1 MIKISFYNSFTCCR
15 VNPRHA
21 FAEFLKATLKAT
33 TLHPFNIFLKIIGN
47 KFDLISIELKNKRTT
62 MKQRLFPVILTA
74 AITSA
79 ATFFAVA
86 HFQQRI
92 PYFTEPARQAPVN
105 YTAYTGNNGTAMSS
119 GVNFE
124 AAAAASVKAVVHV
137 KTTTKAR
144 TVVDNTNDVYTQL
157 FGRRQYYIPSQVES
171 GSGVVISPDGYI
183 VTNNH
188 VVANG
193 DEVAVTFNDRYT
205 TKAKVVAK
213 DPSTDIAIL
222 KVDGENNLPYMEMGN
237 SDDVKLGQWVLAVGY
252 PLSLEATVTA
262 GIVSA
267 KGRSIGINRTQS
279 ENAIESFIQ
288 TDAAVNPGNSGGAL
302 VNTAGQLI
310 GINSAIASP
319 TGSYAGYSYAIPVNI
334 VRKVANDLMK
344 FGTVQRAYMGIEY
357 VDNKTATP
365 EQMKALGLD
374 RTEGIYVKNVLPNS
388 GAANAGIKQGD
399 IITQVNNQVVSNQP
413 QLQEQIARY
422 TPGDNVNVTFLR
434 DGKPMTTVV
443 KLNKIAIPANV
454 LGAAFR
460 PLNSQEMQSYGV
472 DGGLVVT
479 DPGKGALA
487 RKTQIRKGFVI
498 TSINDETIT
507 SVAELEQIVSNSKV
521 LQIAGFQPGYLG
533 RYYYTLDNSDAVID
547 KQ

>member
-1 MIKISFYNSFTCCR
+1 MT
-15 VNPRHA
+15 
-21 FAEFLKATLKAT
+21 
-33 TLHPFNIFLKIIGN
+33 
-47 KFDLISIELKNKRTT
+47 
-62 MKQRLFPVILTA
+62 QRLFPVILTA

-79 ATFFAVA
+79 ATFFGVA
-86 HFQQRI
+86 HFQNKI
-92 PYFTEPARQAPVN
+92 PYLAEPRQTAPVN
-105 YTAYTGNNGTAMSS
+105 YSFASS
-119 GVNFE
+119 GNTNAMNAGVSFE

-144 TVVDNTNDVYTQL
+144 TVVDNNANDIYSQL
-157 FGRRQYYIPSQVES
+157 FGPRQYYIPSQVES

-222 KVDGENNLPYMEMGN
+222 KVDGENNLAYMELGN

-252 PLSLEATVTA
+252 PLSLDATVTA

-267 KGRSIGINRTQS
+267 KGRAIGINKTQS

-319 TGSYAGYSYAIPVNI
+319 TGSYAGYSYAIPANI

-344 FGTVQRAYMGIEY
+344 FGTVQRAYMGINY
-357 VDNKTATP
+357 LDNKTATP
-365 EQMKALGLD
+365 EMIKSLGLD
-374 RTEGIYVKNVLPNS
+374 RTEGIYVANVIAGS
-388 GAANAGIKQGD
+388 GAANAGIKKGD
-399 IITQVNNQVVSNQP
+399 IITQINGQFVANQP
-413 QLQEQIARY
+413 QLQGQIARY
-422 TPGDNVNVTFLR
+422 APGDDVNVTFLR

-443 KLNKIAIPANV
+443 KLNKVTLPVNV
-454 LGAAFR
+454 LGASFR
-460 PLNSQEMQSYGV
+460 PLTSQEMQAYGI
-472 DGGLVVT
+472 DGGLVIT
-479 DPGKGALA
+479 DLGKGSLA
-487 RKTQIRKGFVI
+487 RKTQIHKGFVI
-498 TSINDETIT
+498 TSVNDATVS
-507 SVAELEQIVSNSKV
+507 SVADLEAIVNNNKV
-521 LQIAGFQPGYLG
+521 LQIAGFQPGYAG
-533 RYYYTLDNSDAVID
+533 RYYYTLDNADGGMNG
-547 KQ
+547 Q

>member
-1 MIKISFYNSFTCCR
+1 
-15 VNPRHA
+15 
-21 FAEFLKATLKAT
+21 
-33 TLHPFNIFLKIIGN
+33 
-47 KFDLISIELKNKRTT
+47 
-62 MKQRLFPVILTA
+62 MKTKLFPVILTA
-74 AITSA
+74 AFTSVM
-79 ATFFAVA
+79 TFFVAA
-86 HFQQRI
+86 HFQRNVPFLTQG
-92 PYFTEPARQAPVN
+92 PDHTLPVN
-105 YTAYTGNNGTAMSS
+105 YTSYTSTGNTAAINA

-144 TVVDNTNDVYTQL
+144 TVVDNNANDIYSQL
-157 FGRRQYYIPSQVES
+157 FGPRQYYIPSQVES

-222 KVDGENNLPYMEMGN
+222 KVDGEKNLPYMELGN
-237 SDDVKLGQWVLAVGY
+237 SDNVRLGQWVLAVGY
-252 PLSLEATVTA
+252 PLSLDATVTA

-267 KGRSIGINRTQS
+267 KGRSLGINKQQS
-279 ENAIESFIQ
+279 ESAIESFIQ

-344 FGTVQRAYMGIEY
+344 FGAVQRAYMGIEY
-357 VDNKTATP
+357 LDNKTATP
-365 EQMKALGLD
+365 EQLKSLGLD
-374 RTEGIYVKNVLPNS
+374 RNEGIYIRNVYAGS
-388 GAANAGIKQGD
+388 GAANAGLVKGD
-399 IITQVNNQVVSNQP
+399 LITQVNGQNVSNQP

-422 TPGDNVNVTFLR
+422 TPGDDVTVTFLR
-434 DGKPMTTVV
+434 DGKPMTATV
-443 KLNKIAIPANV
+443 KLNKATVPTNV
-454 LGAAFR
+454 LGATFR
-460 PLNSQEMQSYGV
+460 ALTATERQQYGI
-472 DGGLVVT
+472 DGGVVVT
-479 DPGKGALA
+479 DIGKGSLA
-487 RKTQIRKGFVI
+487 KTQMHKGFVI
-498 TSINDETIT
+498 TNINDAPVA
-507 SVAELEQIVSNSKV
+507 SVTDVEQIVSNNKT
-521 LQIAGFQPGYLG
+521 LQFSGFQPGYQG
-533 RYYYTLDNSDAVID
+533 RYYYNLNNANATGG
-547 KQ
+547 QQ